1 MVQAIAGAPGW
12 HLDLIG
18 PISDQHRAEL
28 EAAIPGE
35 AASRITYHGRQAPDR
50 TWEIAKGAQVG
61 LAMLENT
68 PAYRDSLPTKVVE
81 YHAAGLAL
89 IVSPLPRMAQTIAES
104 QAGVVAASAE
114 EASAALNAWSRDR
127 AALAA
132 LGQAGRSWAESTF
145 SSEDPFDQAA
155 AVIKTL

>member
-1 MVQAIAGAPGW
+1 
-12 HLDLIG
+12 
-18 PISDQHRAEL
+18 
-28 EAAIPGE
+28 
-35 AASRITYHGRQAPDR
+35 
-50 TWEIAKGAQVG
+50 
-61 LAMLENT
+61 MLENT

-114 EASAALNAWSRDR
+114 EASAVLSAWAGNRVV
-127 AALAA
+127 LAR
-132 LGQAGRSWAESTF
+132 LGQAGRSWAENTF
-145 SSEDPFDQAA
+145 SGEDPFDQAA